1 MPAFERAGSRTPAGI
16 ARPFPLIGESSRT
29 ATHERVY
36 HAVKAH
42 AIAYEFPEGGR
53 IALEPIAR
61 RFGVGVTAIREAL
74 DRLAEEKLVVKGHR
88 KGYYAMQ
95 LSAENLQ
102 GYYELSRLLLTHEL
116 KTDGAELRNRPRQ
129 FERIAVVLHR
139 LTRTPAPGPR
149 SLARYTGEVF
159 ACIAGLSGKPHVV
172 DSIERAND
180 HLYYIRT
187 LECEFIVTLR
197 SELVQ
202 LCELLM
208 NDNRRGMARLID
220 DYHESRIALLPR
232 LFDSTA
238 LGYGADSTRS

>member
-1 MPAFERAGSRTPAGI
+1 MPAFERPGSRTPAGI
-16 ARPFPLIGESSRT
+16 AGPFPVVGESSRT
-29 ATHERVY
+29 ATRERIY

-42 AIAYEFPEGGR
+42 AIAYEFPQGGR

-61 RFGVGVTAIREAL
+61 RFDVGVSSIREAL
-74 DRLAEEKLVVKGHR
+74 DRLVAEKLVVKDQR
-88 KGYYAMQ
+88 KGYYALR
-95 LSAENLQ
+95 LSPENIQ
-102 GYYELSRLLLTHEL
+102 GYYELSRLLLAHEL

-139 LTRTPAPGPR
+139 LTRIPAPGPR

-180 HLYYIRT
+180 HLYFVRT
-187 LECEFIVTLR
+187 LECEFIVTVR

-208 NDNRRGMARLID
+208 NDNRREMSRLID
-220 DYHESRIALLPR
+220 GYHESRITLLPR
-232 LFDSTA
+232 LFDAAA
-238 LGYGADSTRS
+238 LG

>member
-1 MPAFERAGSRTPAGI
+1 MPAFERSPSRTSTGMAK
-16 ARPFPLIGESSRT
+16 PFPLIGESSRT
-29 ATHERVY
+29 ATGERVY

-42 AIAYEFPEGGR
+42 AIAYEFPQGDR

-61 RFGVGVTAIREAL
+61 RFGVGVVSIREAL
-74 DRLAEEKLVVKGHR
+74 ERLVAEKLVVKGRR
-88 KGYYAMQ
+88 KGYYAIR
-95 LSAENLQ
+95 LSAESIE

-116 KTDGAELRNRPRQ
+116 KAGGAELRNRPRQ

-159 ACIAGLSGKPHVV
+159 ACMAGLGGKPHVV

-180 HLYYIRT
+180 HLHFVRT
-187 LECEFIVTLR
+187 LECEFIVTVR

-208 NDNRRGMARLID
+208 NDNRRELSRLID

-232 LFDSTA
+232 LFKAATP
-238 LGYGADSTRS
+238 